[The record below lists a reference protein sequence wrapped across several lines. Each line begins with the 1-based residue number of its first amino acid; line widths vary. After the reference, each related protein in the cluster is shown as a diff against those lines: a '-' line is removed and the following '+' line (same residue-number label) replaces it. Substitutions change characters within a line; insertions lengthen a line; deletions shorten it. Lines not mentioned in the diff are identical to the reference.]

1 MGQAPR
7 DPGAPPLLDH
17 AADRLEDLGVPAA
30 MPKITYIEHGGREHR
45 IEVPVGRSV
54 MRGAVDNDIPGID
67 ADCGGEC
74 ACATCHV
81 YVDAPWLAAIGT
93 PVPGSQEASMLSFA
107 ALARPD
113 SRLSC
118 QITVNEALDGL
129 VVRLPEG
136 QH

>member
-1 MGQAPR
+1 
-7 DPGAPPLLDH
+7 
-17 AADRLEDLGVPAA
+17 
-30 MPKITYIEHGGREHR
+30 MPKVTYVEYNGTEHVVD
-45 IEVPVGRSV
+45 VPIGTSV
-54 MRGAVDNDIPGID
+54 MRGAVDNNVPGID

-81 YVDAPWLAAIGT
+81 YVDAAWLAQVGL

-107 ALARPD
+107 AVAQPD

-118 QITVNEALDGL
+118 QINMTEELDGL
-129 VVRLPEG
+129 LVRMPEG

>member
-1 MGQAPR
+1 
-7 DPGAPPLLDH
+7 
-17 AADRLEDLGVPAA
+17 
-30 MPKITYIEHGGREHR
+30 MPKVTYIEYNGTEHVVD
-45 IEVPVGRSV
+45 VPIGLSV
-54 MRGAVDNDIPGID
+54 MRGAVDNNVPGID

-81 YVDAPWLAAIGT
+81 YLEPHWLDKIGT

-107 ALARPD
+107 AVAQPN

-118 QITVNEALDGL
+118 QITMTDDLDGL
-129 VVRLPEG
+129 VVSMPEG